1 MIDVEELS
9 SVPWLAALNA
19 GARAEL
25 ARRAARV
32 RLAPGEVLWTAGSR
46 PRGLFVVLEGRVR
59 AVRER
64 DGRQRVVHVEGP
76 GGTLGEVPL
85 FSGGRYP
92 ATVVAMEHSVC
103 IVFTREA
110 LEAAIAADTTLAFAL
125 LERMAERVR
134 TVVDRFDQATGSAVP
149 ARVAALLLE
158 RHASSAGGP
167 FTLGQTQTAVAE
179 DLGTV
184 REVLVRTLRQFREAG
199 IIRALGGGRYAVA
212 DEAKLRHHVDSSRV
226 TSSARSSVAVND
238 ASAPRS
244 HP

>member
-1 MIDVEELS
+1 
-9 SVPWLAALNA
+9 
-19 GARAEL
+19 
-25 ARRAARV
+25 
-32 RLAPGEVLWTAGSR
+32 
-46 PRGLFVVLEGRVR
+46 VVLEGRVR

-92 ATVVAMEHSVC
+92 ATVVAVEASVC

-134 TVVDRFDQATGSAVP
+134 TVVDRFDQATGSTVS

-158 RHASSAGGP
+158 RNVSSAGGP
-167 FTLGQTQTAVAE
+167 FTLGPSQAAVAE

-199 IIRALGGGRYAVA
+199 LIRALGGGRYAVV
-212 DEAKLRHHVDSSRV
+212 DEERLRHQLDASRV
-226 TSSARSSVAVND
+226 ANST
-238 ASAPRS
+238 
-244 HP
+244 